1 MSKANDKPALVA
13 VTLQTQHT
21 HQGVDYPA
29 GATISVNALDKAWLE
44 QHKIIAAPAADTKRG
59 DA

>member
-1 MSKANDKPALVA
+1 MSKAIDKPALVA
-13 VTLQTQHT
+13 VTLLKAHT
-21 HQGVDYPA
+21 HQGVECPA

-44 QHKIIAAPAADTKRG
+44 QQNIIAAPAADTKRG